1 MDDSDPAKIIFK
13 ALCVQIPAD
22 AKEILFQATH
32 LESRQL
38 EYQKAVQCLADT
50 AAHAQLKVEM
60 LQVKCASDEKHKRI
74 GTLQSSGIELKQK
87 ISYLSAKR
95 EALLAELKQVEEA
108 LARAQQEES
117 QLPDVLRDLQQ
128 ERDAQARKALQIK
141 KKLKP
146 MEGSANEDTK
156 EIEEANQI
164 RLRAISAIQTLLNL

>member
-1 MDDSDPAKIIFK
+1 M
-13 ALCVQIPAD
+13 
-22 AKEILFQATH
+22 
-32 LESRQL
+32 
-38 EYQKAVQCLADT
+38 
-50 AAHAQLKVEM
+50 
-60 LQVKCASDEKHKRI
+60 
-74 GTLQSSGIELKQK
+74 
-87 ISYLSAKR
+87 
-95 EALLAELKQVEEA
+95 EEA

>member
-1 MDDSDPAKIIFK
+1 VDDSDPTKIIFK

-50 AAHAQLKVEM
+50 TAHAQLKVEM

-74 GTLQSSGIELKQK
+74 GTLQSSVKQK